1 MWYGRWCGEGGIL
14 SRFFSGVV
22 FFILCEGFW
31 VGVVVA
37 GDGIALNEYI
47 LLTAFSH
54 NLLRFQFKLLLLLFT
69 LLVLLLRRL

>member
-1 MWYGRWCGEGGIL
+1 MVRSLVRGGWDFVAV
-14 SRFFSGVV
+14 FFRCC

-31 VGVVVA
+31 AGVVVD